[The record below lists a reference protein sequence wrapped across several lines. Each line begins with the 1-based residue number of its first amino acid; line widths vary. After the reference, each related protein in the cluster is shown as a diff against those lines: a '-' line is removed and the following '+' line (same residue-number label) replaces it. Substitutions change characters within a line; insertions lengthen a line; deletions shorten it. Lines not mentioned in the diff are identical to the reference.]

1 MNRIDFFEQYQN
13 KKQSSEDIFK
23 SIETKFVSLNEGV
36 INENSAEDA
45 KNYFYKIVG
54 APNWAP
60 YKLFLGDDAD
70 PKYIEISKATKDQ
83 IAQAWDIISSQASLD
98 SFKGQIKN
106 TGKGGVVVYV
116 PNKKQDANKNEEPEK
131 SGEKEGETA
140 ANFKLIKTKQGYQFG
155 GPDRAVKI
163 IDNTQAEIN
172 NYDWEGSPLKFL
184 FDPNLKFNGNSIAF
198 DFKKGIIMNFDGG
211 IWTGPF
217 VGNTFSSK
225 YIGNSFKG
233 NFFGPNK
240 NFQAAPTAF
249 VDGRFY
255 DSTKSG
261 ILGID
266 NKEEANLGDNFNL
279 IQVPEGYS
287 IEILTNKQLRHTI
300 SVVKRLDN
308 IDSNFKY
315 NVYFGYDIDS
325 STPNVVTLSWPKIR
339 QDFDGYYIN
348 YKAKSIPDLI
358 TLQGDEQIVEL
369 MIVKTGTPPV
379 FKKKEKFDAS
389 KKYSEDAG
397 KLLGLKDLT
406 KVSKYDLNFKI
417 NNDQDLDVF
426 NKMKGY
432 VNSPQFM
439 QDLDSISTYID
450 NSIIDQND
458 INKFP
463 YLRNLFTADVLAEG
477 SFSRGRGSSGF
488 FKKSGGGVFVVLTN
502 PYTSKPIKTNK
513 DINDYLAKKYEN
525 YIKAGKDIS
534 AQWNKEFSEIQSKLA
549 SNKSKKH
556 SYTQTQSPQQSQ
568 EKESDDALRRIENFV
583 KYFVLKIDA
592 GDKTND
598 VKAFIFDAIKK
609 KVKQNKPQPQ
619 TQEEPQGLETPV
631 QREVPSQR
639 GVNPMYIK
647 ESAVRLEIRRIL
659 KGLL

>member
-13 KKQSSEDIFK
+13 KKQSSDRLFESISSKISVNESNVNEGLFGKKNKQTGDTQSDQ
-23 SIETKFVSLNEGV
+23 SIENT
-36 INENSAEDA
+36 
-45 KNYFYKIVG
+45 
-54 APNWAP
+54 
-60 YKLFLGDDAD
+60 
-70 PKYIEISKATKDQ
+70 
-83 IAQAWDIISSQASLD
+83 SS
-98 SFKGQIKN
+98 SF
-106 TGKGGVVVYV
+106 T
-116 PNKKQDANKNEEPEK
+116 P
-131 SGEKEGETA
+131 T
-140 ANFKLIKTKQGYQFG
+140 KTKQGYLFG
-155 GPDRAVKI
+155 GPDRFVKV
-163 IDNTQAEIN
+163 IDNPQAEIN
-172 NYDWEGSPLKFL
+172 NKNNWDQFKFL
-184 FDPNLKFNGNSIAF
+184 FDPKLKFNGNSISF
-198 DFKKGIIMNFDGG
+198 DFKRGIILNFDGG

-225 YIGNSFKG
+225 YIGRSFKG
-233 NFFGPNK
+233 NFFGPNT
-240 NFQAAPTAF
+240 NFQASPTAF

-300 SVVKRLDN
+300 SVIKRLDN
-308 IDSNFKY
+308 VDSNFKY
-315 NVYFGYDIDS
+315 NVYLGYDIDS
-325 STPNVVTLSWPKIR
+325 STPNVVTLPWAKIR
-339 QDFDGYYIN
+339 QSFDSYYIN
-348 YKAKSIPDLI
+348 YKVKSIPDLI

-369 MIVKTGTPPV
+369 MILKTGTPPV

-389 KKYSEDAG
+389 KRYSEDAG

-426 NKMKGY
+426 NKVKGY

-450 NSIIDQND
+450 NKIIDQND

-463 YLRNLFTADVLAEG
+463 YLRNLFTPDVLAEG
-477 SFSRGRGSSGF
+477 SFTSGRGSSGGF
-488 FKKSGGGVFVVLTN
+488 RKVGGGISSVATN
-502 PYTSKPIKTNK
+502 PYTRKPIKSPK
-513 DINDYLAKKYEN
+513 DIQDYLNKKYEN
-525 YIKAGKDIS
+525 DIKAGKDIT
-534 AQWNKEFSEIQSKLA
+534 AQWNKEFSEIQSKI
-549 SNKSKKH
+549 SSSKTKKY
-556 SYTQTQSPQQSQ
+556 SFTQTSQQSQ
-568 EKESDDALRRIENFV
+568 EKESDDALRRLENFV

-609 KVKQNKPQPQ
+609 KVQQNTPQVQPQAQAQPQAQVQSQPQPQ
-619 TQEEPQGLETPV
+619 TQYTYIPQRNVTPLSV
-631 QREVPSQR
+631 
-639 GVNPMYIK
+639 K
-647 ESAVRLEIRRIL
+647 ESVIRLEIRKIL